1 MFIWKNDIIISM
13 EKEYEIMYDTREEN
27 SMTIRSIAAWI
38 IALTMVLSFVSFQE
52 QKKKAA
58 RRRQ

>member
-1 MFIWKNDIIISM
+1 M